1 MGRFWNMFSSILYR
15 ARSWPAAWR
24 SRLLFYWYT
33 RERSGGLGFVAML
46 GLPILALGSIVYF
59 ARADGLRIA
68 ATQQRHAL
76 AASAQRE
83 ADLRCLAENV
93 YFEARGE
100 PMTGQYAVAEVT
112 LNRLASPHFPKTIC
126 DVVHE
131 AHWDSL
137 RKRRV
142 AAFSWTEL
150 KVRREPRGRAWREA
164 VSAATAVYDDVHTP
178 VVPDA
183 LFYHATYIDPYW
195 AKTKKPVGT
204 IGNHAFYR

>member
-1 MGRFWNMFSSILYR
+1 MFNSIYYR
-15 ARSWPAAWR
+15 VQSWPAAWR

-33 RERSGGLGFVAML
+33 RKGGGLGFVAML

-59 ARADGLRIA
+59 AYSDGLRIA
-68 ATQQRHAL
+68 ATQQRNAL

-100 PMTGQYAVAEVT
+100 PMAGQYAVAEVT
-112 LNRLASPHFPKTIC
+112 LNRLASPHYPDTIC
-126 DVVHE
+126 EVVHE
-131 AHWDSL
+131 ARWDRL

-150 KVRREPRGRAWREA
+150 KVKREPRGRAWRQA
-164 VSAATAVYDDVHTP
+164 VSAATAVYEKVHTP
-178 VVPDA
+178 VVPEA

-195 AKTKKPVGT
+195 AKTKKRVAT